1 MSLRDI
7 LIWIRA
13 QLVKEKNDSQGGG
26 GGVLGLSI
34 YGTFWDLS
42 HIWLSIKQIENM
54 LDICAFWRK
63 KTQLSGR
70 GEEEESWVFVA
81 PFRIKITT

>member
-26 GGVLGLSI
+26 GGILGLSI

-63 KTQLSGR
+63 KNSTFGKGGGGGILSICGT
-70 GEEEESWVFVA
+70 F
-81 PFRIKITT
+81 

>member
-1 MSLRDI
+1 MSLRDM
-7 LIWIRA
+7 LIWIWA

-26 GGVLGLSI
+26 GGILGLSI

-42 HIWLSIKQIENM
+42 HIWLSIKQIESM
-54 LDICAFWRK
+54 LYICK
-63 KTQLSGR
+63 
-70 GEEEESWVFVA
+70 GEEDEYWVFVA

>member
-54 LDICAFWRK
+54 LDICAFGRK
-63 KTQLSGR
+63 KNSTFGK
-70 GEEEESWVFVA
+70 GEEDEYWVFVA

>member
-26 GGVLGLSI
+26 GGILGLSI

-42 HIWLSIKQIENM
+42 HIWLSIKQIESM
-54 LDICAFWRK
+54 LYICAFGRK
-63 KTQLSGR
+63 KKLNFREGGGGRILSICGT
-70 GEEEESWVFVA
+70 F
-81 PFRIKITT
+81 

>member
-42 HIWLSIKQIENM
+42 HIWLSIKQIESM
-54 LDICAFWRK
+54 LYIMCVWKKKKLNFREGGGGRILSICGTF
-63 KTQLSGR
+63 
-70 GEEEESWVFVA
+70 
-81 PFRIKITT
+81 

>member
-7 LIWIRA
+7 SIRIWA

-42 HIWLSIKQIENM
+42 HI
-54 LDICAFWRK
+54 
-63 KTQLSGR
+63 
-70 GEEEESWVFVA
+70 
-81 PFRIKITT
+81 